1 MLHATLKKEKTP
13 LLVCVCVYIYIYIY
27 RERERERTRT
37 SARIELEIIFRI
49 QDRKVSHE
57 SFAKPREIDFA
68 FLNGLRTGS

>member
-1 MLHATLKKEKTP
+1 M
-13 LLVCVCVYIYIYIY
+13 YIYIYIY

-37 SARIELEIIFRI
+37 RTSAKIELEIIFRI